1 MANEQNLKPFGSDK
15 LTVTEQRELQ
25 RAGGIAS
32 GKARSARAREKEE
45 WARLLSM
52 AMGNGEAEDIQS
64 LADAKKANLSISTAM
79 KVKLI
84 TEALKGNLKAYEII
98 QRYAGAEEPEAPEA
112 SQEQSGNS
120 FIDALNRTA
129 SEVWASEAEN
139 AKKE

>member
-15 LTVTEQRELQ
+15 LTQTEQREIQ

-52 AMGNGEAEDIQS
+52 AMSSGEAEDIQS

-79 KVKLI
+79 KIKLI

-98 QRYAGAEEPEAPEA
+98 QRYAGAEEPEPQEA
-112 SQEQSGNS
+112 SQGNTGNS
-120 FIDALNRTA
+120 FVDALNSTA
-129 SEVWASEAEN
+129 AEVWASEAET

>member
-1 MANEQNLKPFGSDK
+1 MANEENLKPLGSDK
-15 LTVTEQRELQ
+15 LTMAEQREIQ

-98 QRYAGAEEPEAPEA
+98 QRYAGAEEPEPPEA
-112 SQEQSGNS
+112 SQGQSSNS
-120 FIDALNRTA
+120 FVDALNKTA
-129 SEVWASEAEN
+129 AEVWASEAEN

>member
-1 MANEQNLKPFGSDK
+1 MANEQNLIPMDK
-15 LTVTEQRELQ
+15 RTKSEARELGRQ
-25 RAGGIAS
+25 GGIAS

-98 QRYAGAEEPEAPEA
+98 QRYAGAEEPEPPEA
-112 SQEQSGNS
+112 QQAQSNS
-120 FIDALNRTA
+120 FVDALNNTA
-129 SEVWASEAEN
+129 AEVWAGHEAET

>member
-15 LTVTEQRELQ
+15 LTETEQRELQ

-52 AMGNGEAEDIQS
+52 AMSSGDAEDIQS
-64 LADAKKANLSISTAM
+64 LAEAKKANLSISTAM

-98 QRYAGAEEPEAPEA
+98 QRYAGAEEPEPPEA
-112 SQEQSGNS
+112 SQGQASNS
-120 FIDALNRTA
+120 FVDALNKTA
-129 SEVWASEAEN
+129 AEVWANEAPE
-139 AKKE
+139 KE

>member
-1 MANEQNLKPFGSDK
+1 MANEGNLKPLGSDK
-15 LTVTEQRELQ
+15 LTMAEQREIQ

-52 AMGNGEAEDIQS
+52 AMSSGEAEDIQS

-98 QRYAGAEEPEAPEA
+98 QRYAGAEEPEPQEA
-112 SQEQSGNS
+112 SQGQTGNS
-120 FIDALNRTA
+120 FVDALNKTA
-129 SEVWASEAEN
+129 AEVWASEAEN
-139 AKKE
+139 AEK